1 MKNHLKKIGF
11 SYHQTLTKPWIF
23 NYIYG
28 MPIEKL
34 TYNPNYP
41 SVKDLKKRAK
51 ARMPKFAFDYLEGGC
66 NEEVNL
72 SRSETDYHDV
82 LLQPSYLKKFGGIDM
97 STTLFGHRYDAPFGI
112 SPIGLQGLMWPNAPE
127 ILARAAFKHN
137 VPYILSTVSTSSIE
151 RIAEVS
157 EGQAWFQLY
166 HPTENS
172 LRDDILRRLEAVQ
185 CPVLVVLVDVPSFGL
200 RYREIKSG
208 LSMPPKM
215 NISNIFQA
223 AIRPTWGIETLR
235 HGIPSFATLKPY
247 MEKGLD
253 MAQLGK
259 FMNKTFTGRVDTDKI
274 KAIRDQWKGP
284 MVLKGI
290 TTEEDIKA
298 SIAVGA
304 DGIIVSN
311 HGGRQIDAGEST
323 IVSLRKL
330 MDTPA
335 YREKLTMMIDGGMRS
350 GPDIGRALATGAD
363 FTFMG
368 RPFMYGVGAL
378 GKKGGDHTISMFK
391 AQLKQVME
399 QLSCEKIA
407 DFPETLIK

>member
-1 MKNHLKKIGF
+1 
-11 SYHQTLTKPWIF
+11 
-23 NYIYG
+23 
-28 MPIEKL
+28 MPIENL
-34 TYNPNYP
+34 SYNPKYP

-51 ARMPKFAFDYLEGGC
+51 SRMPKFAFDYLEGGC

-72 SRSETDYHDV
+72 LRSETDYHDV
-82 LLQPSYLKKFGGIDM
+82 LLKPSYLKKFNGIDM
-97 STTLFGHRYDAPFGI
+97 STTIFGHQYNAPFGI

-127 ILARAAFKHN
+127 ILAKAALKHN

-166 HPTENS
+166 HPTENT
-172 LRDDILRRLEAVQ
+172 LRDDILRRLEAVN

-215 NISNIFQA
+215 NINNIFQA
-223 AIRPTWGIETLR
+223 AIRPTWGIQTLK

-253 MAQLGK
+253 MTQLGK
-259 FMNKTFTGRVDTDKI
+259 FMNKTFTGRVDVDKV
-274 KAIRDQWKGP
+274 KAIRDKWKGK

-290 TTEEDIKA
+290 AAESDINHC
-298 SIAVGA
+298 VDLGV

-323 IVSLRKL
+323 IVSLGKL
-330 MDTPA
+330 LANPS
-335 YREKLTMMIDGGMRS
+335 YKEKLTVMIDGGMRS
-350 GPDIGRALATGAD
+350 GADIGRALATGAD

-378 GKKGGDHTISMFK
+378 GNAGGDHTISMFK

-407 DFPETLIK
+407 DFPETLIR